1 MKIMSEII
9 ITTDERINAI
19 IREAV
24 LQAFG
29 IQQNQQ
35 VDIPDK
41 CDLDGAFKF
50 LNQELGYPVRKSTI
64 YKLTANDEIP
74 CQRFGNRLVFS
85 RQELKNWFETKLEQK
100 TRYNASLELAK
111 AAQKKLRRG

>member
-1 MKIMSEII
+1 MSEII

-19 IREAV
+19 VKEAV

-50 LNQELGYPVRKSTI
+50 LNQELGYPVRKSAI

-85 RQELKNWFETKLEQK
+85 RNVLKNWFESRIQAAPKF
-100 TRYNASLELAK
+100 NAALELSK
-111 AAQKKLRRG
+111 AAQKKMRRG